1 MTALL
6 RVVIADAHEQSAK
19 RMRAVLNGDHG
30 ITVCAT
36 ASDAAG
42 AVDAALEYRPDVCLL
57 DISIPGNGL
66 AAAWEIT
73 ARLPDVSVII
83 LTASDA
89 EDDLFAA
96 LRAGA
101 AGYLIK
107 DMDLERLPHAVRGVV
122 RGEAALPRA
131 LMARV
136 IQRFRDPTPPWRAA
150 VEVRRGARLTSRE
163 WQVLRL
169 MDEELTTNQIARRLS
184 VTPATVRSHRSH
196 ILRKVSER
204 ERAASAETRSQ
215 EA

>member
-1 MTALL
+1 VTTML
-6 RVVIADAHEQSAK
+6 RVVIADAHERTAE
-19 RMRAVLNGDHG
+19 RMRAALDGDRG
-30 ITVCAT
+30 ISVCAI

-42 AVDAALEYRPDVCLL
+42 AIDAALEHQPDVCLL
-57 DISIPGNGL
+57 DIGIPGNGL

-83 LTASDA
+83 LTVSDGQ
-89 EDDLFAA
+89 DDLFAA

-107 DMDLERLPHAVRGVV
+107 DMDLERLPYAVRGVV

-136 IQRFRDPTPPWRAA
+136 IQRFRDPTPPWRSA
-150 VEVRRGARLTSRE
+150 VEVPRGARLTSRE

-184 VTPATVRSHRSH
+184 VTPATIRSHRSH
-196 ILRKVSER
+196 ILRKLGIR
-204 ERAASAETRSQ
+204 EGAAPAETGLPDS
-215 EA
+215 